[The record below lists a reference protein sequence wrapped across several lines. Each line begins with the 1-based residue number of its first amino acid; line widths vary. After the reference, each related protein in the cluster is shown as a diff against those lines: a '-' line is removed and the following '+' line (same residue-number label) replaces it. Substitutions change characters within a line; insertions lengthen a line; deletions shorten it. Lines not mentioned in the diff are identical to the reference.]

1 MSYFSHLHLFSSPK
15 KKKKNI
21 DSKEEPNKQEK
32 YATCYKGNFAI
43 VSLDMCC

>member
-1 MSYFSHLHLFSSPK
+1 MSYFSHLPLFSSPNE
-15 KKKKNI
+15 KKNI
-21 DSKEEPNKQEK
+21 DSKEESNKQEK